1 MRELPARLPPPPI
14 VRSGGPWRD
23 AIFFLIAFMAMFGG
37 ALLALDMLAGAI
49 G

>member
-1 MRELPARLPPPPI
+1 MRELPARLPLPPSP
-14 VRSGGPWRD
+14 RRGGPWRE
-23 AIFFLIAFMAMFGG
+23 AIFFLVAFLAMFGG